1 MNGLAKRH
9 CDTEGCLIWFLAK
22 QNQRFC
28 TDCAR
33 KRKLMQNK
41 DSVRLQRGDPFTDM
55 SPAMIDAIFAKA
67 LQDIRKSG
75 VHRVEA
81 ASFDYRNRY
90 REP

>member
-1 MNGLAKRH
+1 
-9 CDTEGCLIWFLAK
+9 
-22 QNQRFC
+22 
-28 TDCAR
+28 
-33 KRKLMQNK
+33 MQNK

-81 ASFDYRNRY
+81 ASWNYASRY

>member
-1 MNGLAKRH
+1 
-9 CDTEGCLIWFLAK
+9 
-22 QNQRFC
+22 
-28 TDCAR
+28 
-33 KRKLMQNK
+33 
-41 DSVRLQRGDPFTDM
+41 VRLQRGDPFTDM

-81 ASFDYRNRY
+81 GSFDYRDRY